1 MEAAQK
7 QRFVLAIAGQ
17 PDDQGRLVYFAAEA
31 NSGVP
36 LEQIITITRM
46 WLKKT
51 EQQYFEKF
59 HDRF

>member
-1 MEAAQK
+1 MEEPQK

-17 PDDQGRLVYFAAEA
+17 ANEQGKLAYFAAEA
-31 NSGVP
+31 NNGVP

-51 EQQYFEKF
+51 EQKYFEKF
-59 HDRF
+59 NNRF